1 MSLKAVENIEFQ
13 LVNIEI
19 LESHIA
25 FPVQPIPENPI
36 FNFDV
41 SLVQRVNPDKELIV
55 VVCDISTI
63 LKNNIDYKLGKYSAS
78 YSFRVKELK
87 KFMTEDKKFNLS
99 DSFILTINSVAI
111 STTRGLMF
119 SSFKGTFLH
128 EAILPLI
135 DPNQFKN

>member
-1 MSLKAVENIEFQ
+1 M
-13 LVNIEI
+13 
-19 LESHIA
+19 
-25 FPVQPIPENPI
+25 
-36 FNFDV
+36 
-41 SLVQRVNPDKELIV
+41 
-55 VVCDISTI
+55 
-63 LKNNIDYKLGKYSAS
+63 GKYSAS